1 MLAQVFNPTEIK
13 KNGPATRPASAPAR
27 RRASPFTAV
36 SAVLPTT
43 AQSYGDARRSV
54 NGRSL
59 DVFPWQGTAWS
70 PVTSRSGPRHAPLV
84 MDLRRKHQNEFPR
97 LSCFDRADP
106 WWR

>member
-43 AQSYGDARRSV
+43 AQSYGDARGSV
-54 NGRSL
+54 NG
-59 DVFPWQGTAWS
+59 
-70 PVTSRSGPRHAPLV
+70 
-84 MDLRRKHQNEFPR
+84 
-97 LSCFDRADP
+97 
-106 WWR
+106 

>member
-43 AQSYGDARRSV
+43 A
-54 NGRSL
+54 
-59 DVFPWQGTAWS
+59 PK
-70 PVTSRSGPRHAPLV
+70 
-84 MDLRRKHQNEFPR
+84 LRRCPRQRQRMIVGRGWSLGSAPRGEAKANADQNCR
-97 LSCFDRADP
+97 DAADTTP
-106 WWR
+106 GSFSHGFASETPE